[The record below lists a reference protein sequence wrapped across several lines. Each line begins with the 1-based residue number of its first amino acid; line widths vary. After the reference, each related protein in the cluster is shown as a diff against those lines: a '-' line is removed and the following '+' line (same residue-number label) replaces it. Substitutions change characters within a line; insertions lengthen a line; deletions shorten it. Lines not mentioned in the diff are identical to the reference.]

1 MTAFRRQPRTHN
13 VQGFTLVEMLA
24 ALTLLGL
31 IAGLLLPNFQRWH
44 DNTQQR
50 VNAGAVAMQLQ
61 KLHVRAALLGQD
73 FELTAQSADTRLAD
87 GQPALQLPPGWK
99 VAPQQLLV
107 IHASG
112 YCEKSRLDVT
122 GPDTRLRFDIQA
134 PQCDVGYQTIPLETR

>member
-1 MTAFRRQPRTHN
+1 MTGTRSQPRP
-13 VQGFTLVEMLA
+13 VVYRGFTLVEMLA

-73 FELTAQSADTRLAD
+73 FELTAQTADTRLAD
-87 GQPALQLPPGWK
+87 GQAALELPPGWK
-99 VAPQQLLV
+99 VAPQQRLQV
-107 IHASG
+107 HASG
-112 YCEKSRLDVT
+112 YCEKARLDVT

-134 PQCDVGYQTIPLETR
+134 PQCDVSYQAISPEAR